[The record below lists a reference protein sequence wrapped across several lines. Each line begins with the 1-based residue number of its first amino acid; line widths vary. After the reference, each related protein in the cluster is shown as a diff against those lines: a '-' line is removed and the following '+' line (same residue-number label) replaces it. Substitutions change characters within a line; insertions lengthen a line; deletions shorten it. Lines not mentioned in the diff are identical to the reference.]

1 MEHMVLDSAALG
13 FRMAQAR
20 QRAGLTQAELA
31 QSIGVNRSVLAKMET
46 GNRRLTA
53 LELARVAEAL
63 GERIE
68 WFVEDAPP
76 AIVSHRNVTDPGEP
90 SPRIDTEV
98 DRRVRAVE
106 FVARNDS
113 AFRDKVRQTPVFP
126 LPESKEEAEE
136 LAREARTVIGVK
148 QSGPLNDLGTKVVH
162 AGLFPFMVDLGTD
175 AADAASVLLD
185 AGAVAV
191 VNGALRVGRRRLSL
205 AHELGHVLVA
215 DEYTVDWRIDGTP
228 HRDSREQLMDRFAR
242 ALLLPGASLQER
254 WEAWGGGAD
263 NGLRPATVRTAS
275 HFRVDMS
282 TLARRLRELELIND
296 AQAAQVRTT
305 RTTRADIVEHDLVV
319 SDELQDDRLPREY
332 EAAVLRL
339 FTSERVSEERALD
352 LLMDTWDAAELP
364 ALPQL
369 NESAIWQFVS

>member
-13 FRMAQAR
+13 IRVAQAR
-20 QRAGLTQAELA
+20 RRAGLTQAELA
-31 QSIGVNRSVLAKMET
+31 RSIGVNRSVLAKMET
-46 GNRRLTA
+46 GNRRLTV
-53 LELARVAEAL
+53 LELAQTAEAL

-98 DRRVRAVE
+98 ERRVRAVE
-106 FVARNDS
+106 FVARNDIE
-113 AFRDKVRQTPVFP
+113 FRDKVKQPPVFP
-126 LPESKEEAEE
+126 LPESKEKAEE
-136 LAREARTVIGVK
+136 LAREARAVIGAQK
-148 QSGPLNDLGTKVVH
+148 SGPLHNLGAKVLH
-162 AGLFPFMVDLGTD
+162 AGLLPFIVNLGSDT
-175 AADAASVLLD
+175 ADAAGVLLD

-205 AHELGHVLVA
+205 AHELGHLLVA
-215 DEYTVDWRIDGTP
+215 DEYTVDWRIDGTRN
-228 HRDSREQLMDRFAR
+228 RDFREQLMDRFAR
-242 ALLLPGASLQER
+242 SLLLPGASLQER
-254 WEAWGGGAD
+254 WEAWGGSTD
-263 NGLRPATVRTAS
+263 NGLRPATVRAAS

-282 TLARRLRELELIND
+282 TLARRLRELELISD
-296 AQAAQVRTT
+296 SQAAQVRTT

-319 SDELQDDRLPREY
+319 SDELQGDQLPREY

-339 FTSERVSEERALD
+339 FTSQRISEDRALD

-364 ALPQL
+364 ELPKL